1 MRNRNLL
8 IGAIV
13 IGGIALYLYRRN
25 KQKAGE
31 TLSITDV
38 ADITTTRPEVIE
50 GETVVVE
57 SRASYV
63 DCYTDSF
70 GRRCCR
76 DKRTGDIICG
86 GNLTR

>member
-1 MRNRNLL
+1 MKKRNLL

-25 KQKAGE
+25 KQKAG

-38 ADITTTRPEVIE
+38 ADVTTTRPEVIE

-76 DKRTGDIICG
+76 DKRTGDIVCG